1 MQENYIVGIYAR
13 LSRDDERAGES
24 VSIENQ
30 KEMLSRY
37 VREQGWT
44 LYDYYCDDGVSGTTF
59 DRPGLNRLVQDAAD
73 HKINLVL
80 CKDLSRLGR
89 DYIEAGKYTDFVFP
103 SLGCR
108 FIALNDGVDMFRK
121 NNEMLVILKNVMN
134 DLYARDTSS
143 KIKAVKLST
152 FKSGKYVGCYAP
164 LGYKKSEADKHILE
178 IDPVTAPVARLRS
191 RPFYIAK
198 CL

>member
-13 LSRDDERAGES
+13 LSRDGERAGES

-59 DRPGLNRLVQDAAD
+59 DRPGLNRLVQDATD

-108 FIALNDGVDMFRK
+108 FIALNDGVDTLRK

-152 FKSGKYVGCYAP
+152 FKSRAAASVRSPCSSTQ
-164 LGYKKSEADKHILE
+164 KKSQRQGAFITWQRDGKICG
-178 IDPVTAPVARLRS
+178 AKRLS
-191 RPFYIAK
+191 GTM
-198 CL
+198 

>member
-59 DRPGLNRLVQDAAD
+59 DRPGLNRLVQDATD

-108 FIALNDGVDMFRK
+108 FIALNDGVDTLRK
-121 NNEMLVILKNVMN
+121 NNEMLVILKYLIMYFLQKIFQRKSSLHEKSLQNKEKLPRPLHPTV
-134 DLYARDTSS
+134 TSRR
-143 KIKAVKLST
+143 KNNAYRKVDIYYR
-152 FKSGKYVGCYAP
+152 FIGNPC
-164 LGYKKSEADKHILE
+164 
-178 IDPVTAPVARLRS
+178 
-191 RPFYIAK
+191 
-198 CL
+198 